1 MAAIQTPDLPILLK
15 VIYVMQMD
23 QLARKIQ
30 VELFSTALKVEM
42 ENLLGEQCSQVV
54 AMDLATVR
62 EVVQATVRE
71 VVLDHQEVAR
81 NNLHTYLAN
90 LELLVLRMAR

>member
-1 MAAIQTPDLPILLK
+1 ML
-15 VIYVMQMD
+15 MG

-30 VELFSTALKVEM
+30 VELFSTALKVETV
-42 ENLLGEQCSQVV
+42 NRLGELCNQAV

-71 VVLDHQEVAR
+71 VVQATVREVILDHQEVAR